1 MLRSLLSPTATLCKD
16 IVFGMMSIDDVHDAD
31 VDQTDV
37 PRISFWGYKFNSDY
51 IFLPGWELVALASCT
66 FEVQRLRGDL
76 IEVFRILK
84 GYENIDQE
92 VFLYVTIQPSW
103 SFSKVK

>member
-1 MLRSLLSPTATLCKD
+1 M
-16 IVFGMMSIDDVHDAD
+16 FGMMSIDDV
-31 VDQTDV
+31 QLFMTLMLIGGV
-37 PRISFWGYKFNSDY
+37 PKILFLGYKINSYY
-51 IFLPGWELVALASCT
+51 IFYPVGKLVHLVSCT

-92 VFLYVTIQPSW
+92 VFSYMSQSSLRGHSLKSNKKRVT
-103 SFSKVK
+103 